1 MEKNIVGSH
10 DSLIIVIRAIAFT
23 LLLSGVMLLNVTPH
37 FSLKKRDLNA
47 VYLEV
52 KCMYVHINVL
62 YTRGLGIKTGKIGPP
77 EN

>member
-23 LLLSGVMLLNVTPH
+23 LLLSGVILLNISPH
-37 FSLKKRDLNA
+37 LSLKKRDLNA

-52 KCMYVHINVL
+52 KCMCM
-62 YTRGLGIKTGKIGPP
+62 
-77 EN
+77 